1 MKYIPLSIKTEYDL
15 MNSLIKIDELISY
28 AKENDIN
35 TLGISDTNMFGAYE
49 FITACNKNGI
59 KPIVGIELDNLL
71 IYAGN
76 YEGYVSLCKIV
87 SKKNIDSIDIDY
99 IKTFSSNIIVVCNY
113 KDYESIKERLENLAE
128 EINANIN
135 MKMI

>member
-49 FITACNKNGI
+49 FISSCIKNGI
-59 KPIVGIELDNLL
+59 KPIVGIEIDNLL
-71 IYAGN
+71 IYARN
-76 YEGYVSLCKIV
+76 YDGYVSLCKIV

-113 KDYESIKERLENLAE
+113 KDYENYRGRQQQLDFHRPYICPKRPG
-128 EINANIN
+128 
-135 MKMI
+135 